1 MKWVLPEMSLIAF
14 FFMNK
19 GELAVDASPKEVFEN
34 PKNERLKEF
43 LNKVLNH

>member
-1 MKWVLPEMSLIAF
+1 
-14 FFMNK
+14 
-19 GELAVDASPKEVFEN
+19 KEVFEN